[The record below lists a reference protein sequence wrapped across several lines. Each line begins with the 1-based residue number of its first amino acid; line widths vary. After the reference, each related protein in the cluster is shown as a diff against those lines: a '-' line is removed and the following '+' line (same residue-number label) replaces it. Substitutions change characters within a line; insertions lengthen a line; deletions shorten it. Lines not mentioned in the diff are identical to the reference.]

1 MVLDSL
7 SRWSPFRI
15 DALGLVTMLGAEEV
29 DRAIGRLVQNPL
41 VDFLP
46 LLGAFVVAG
55 NRFVQPVPGIVLY
68 NISDGIMAT
77 DVSGWLT
84 RWLMKQELQW
94 NTTTYIWG
102 SRQIDRTYWQE
113 NIQALLIGAVLNAG
127 LLVLTVLVHDW
138 FGFTNTIA
146 LILSVVVRWYLLD
159 QNRAFLDEAVKD
171 LRETQLEF
179 VKVFCILPDGR
190 AVTIYAPRGMV
201 TRAFITRP
209 KPYRTLRYRVCRAVG
224 WISFGIHVIC
234 IGQARLFIQILTV
247 FIMVSATT
255 ICILGIGSDEHKIG
269 RKIHV
274 HLVTDK
280 RIEDRRMVTYARL
293 GLSDD
298 EDRSMLAWGLFPQSS
313 NERWWHDYQQLKKE
327 IAFREKELIEQRVKA
342 L

>member
-1 MVLDSL
+1 
-7 SRWSPFRI
+7 
-15 DALGLVTMLGAEEV
+15 MLGAEEV
-29 DRAIGRLVQNPL
+29 DRAIGRLVGNPFA
-41 VDFLP
+41 DFLP

-94 NTTTYIWG
+94 NTSTYIWG
-102 SRQIDRTYWQE
+102 SRQIDRSYWQE
-113 NIQALLIGAVLNAG
+113 NVQALTIGAVLNAG
-127 LLVLTVLVHDW
+127 LLVLTIFVNDW
-138 FGFTNTIA
+138 FGFANTTA
-146 LILSVVVRWYLLD
+146 LILSVAVRWYMID
-159 QNRAFLDEAVKD
+159 QNRAFLDKTVKD
-171 LRETQLEF
+171 LDKTQLEF

-190 AVTIYAPRGMV
+190 AVTLHAPRGMV
-201 TRAFITRP
+201 RMAFLTRP
-209 KPYRTLRYRVCRAVG
+209 RPYGALQYTACRTIG
-224 WISFGIHVIC
+224 WIAFGLHVIC
-234 IGQARLFIQILTV
+234 IGQATLFIQILTV

-255 ICILGIGSDEHKIG
+255 TCILGVGSDEHKIG

-274 HLVTDK
+274 HLVTDEG
-280 RIEDRRMVTYARL
+280 IEDRRTVSYARL

-327 IAFREKELIEQRVKA
+327 IASGETNHAPEPCDGLLR
-342 L
+342 